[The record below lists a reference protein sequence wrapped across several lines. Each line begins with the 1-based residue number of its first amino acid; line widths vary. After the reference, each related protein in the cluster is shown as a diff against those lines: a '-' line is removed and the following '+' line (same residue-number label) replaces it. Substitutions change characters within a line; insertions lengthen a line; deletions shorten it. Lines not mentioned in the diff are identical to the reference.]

1 MDFFQVKKKQ
11 IAQEAVKITDNYR
24 LDKNYTFVVS
34 VMSDFDRYDKNRFQ
48 KKSLIKFFFSL
59 I

>member
-34 VMSDFDRYDKNRFQ
+34 VMCDFDRYDKNRFQ